1 MTHTQ
6 KNYHFVEVDL
16 RNTSFKE
23 LQSKFKELQSKG
35 EEFYKDD
42 ENNEKIPFVLCSE
55 TDYLILK
62 EKNIKIYEKK
72 VIHSPVER
80 KIKKC

>member
-23 LQSKFKELQSKG
+23 LQSKG

-42 ENNEKIPFVLCSE
+42 ENNEKIPFDLCSE

-72 VIHSPVER
+72 VIHSPVNKNVIKR
-80 KIKKC
+80 KFH

>member
-16 RNTSFKE
+16 GNTSFEE
-23 LQSKFKELQSKG
+23 LEQLQSKG
-35 EEFYKDD
+35 EEFYIDD

-55 TDYLILK
+55 TYYLILK

-72 VIHSPVER
+72 VIHSPVNKNVIKR
-80 KIKKC
+80 KFH